1 MSRIPIRLRVTLV
14 FALAMVLVLGAVGAF
29 LYVRLGD
36 QLDESIDNGLR
47 TRAGE
52 VAAFVRDSGPALGA
66 SAEVA
71 LIESEESFAQVLEPE
86 GEVIDS
92 TPQLEGQAVLDPG
105 EVAEALEGPRYFERE
120 SLPGVEGRARLL
132 ATPVQANEDQAVV
145 VVGASLDDR
154 REALSGLARQLLIG
168 GPIAL
173 VLASLAAYW
182 AAGGA
187 LRPVDEM
194 RRRAATISAGGPDAR
209 LPVPPAGDELTR
221 LGETLNAM
229 LGRLDTAIERE
240 RRFTDDAAHELR
252 TPLALHRAEL
262 ELALRDTDADAEEL
276 RRAMASSIVE
286 VDRLVQLAEDLLV
299 VARSDGGQLALAP
312 ERLRAG
318 ELLDGVAERFRA
330 RARRSGRELRVED
343 GRRSSWRAIACAS
356 SRRSTTWSTT
366 RCATARARCGCGPRA
381 TVRSRSWSPTR
392 VRASRTASRRGR
404 SSASAGPMRP
414 GDAVAAGSASRSSRR
429 SPAPTAVRPRP
440 RTARTA
446 APRSESTCRNLSD
459 PHSRGLTP

>member
-14 FALAMVLVLGAVGAF
+14 FALAMVLVLSAVGAF

-52 VAAFVRDSGPALGA
+52 VAAFVRDSEPALGA

-105 EVAEALEGPRYFERE
+105 EVVEALEGPRYFERE

-132 ATPVQANEDQAVV
+132 ATPVQADEEQAVA

-252 TPLALHRAEL
+252 TPLALHRTEL
-262 ELALRDTDADAEEL
+262 ELALRDTEADAEEL

-330 RARRSGRELRVED
+330 RAQRSGRELRVED
-343 GRRSSWRAIACAS
+343 GSALELEGDRLRLEQALDNLVDNALRHGGGPVRLSADADGDEVRLRVSDSGAGFPDGFEQRAFERFSRADPARERGGSGLGLAIVETIAKAH
-356 SRRSTTWSTT
+356 
-366 RCATARARCGCGPRA
+366 G
-381 TVRSRSWSPTR
+381 
-392 VRASRTASRRGR
+392 
-404 SSASAGPMRP
+404 
-414 GDAVAAGSASRSSRR
+414 GSAAATNGATGGAEVRIDL
-429 SPAPTAVRPRP
+429 PA
-440 RTARTA
+440 
-446 APRSESTCRNLSD
+446 
-459 PHSRGLTP
+459 

>member
-52 VAAFVRDSGPALGA
+52 VAAFVRDSEPALGA

-330 RARRSGRELRVED
+330 RAQRSGRELRVED
-343 GRRSSWRAIACAS
+343 GPALELEGDRLRLEQALDNLVDNALRHGEGPVRLWAEAGDGSVTLVVADSGPGFPDGFASRAFERFSRADEARGRGGSGLGLAIVETIARAHGGS
-356 SRRSTTWSTT
+356 
-366 RCATARARCGCGPRA
+366 ATATNGANGGAEVGIDLPK
-381 TVRSRSWSPTR
+381 SQ
-392 VRASRTASRRGR
+392 
-404 SSASAGPMRP
+404 
-414 GDAVAAGSASRSSRR
+414 
-429 SPAPTAVRPRP
+429 
-440 RTARTA
+440 
-446 APRSESTCRNLSD
+446 
-459 PHSRGLTP
+459 